1 MGMGCLQFT
10 RGLQHAAF
18 VAALVVG
25 ESQTVAANA
34 TRVQSWLQDLWQGGA
49 MISNPHEAP
58 VGAAPVTCRN
68 QAAEEQRVAM
78 LEVGENAELLR
89 A

>member
-1 MGMGCLQFT
+1 
-10 RGLQHAAF
+10 
-18 VAALVVG
+18 
-25 ESQTVAANA
+25 
-34 TRVQSWLQDLWQGGA
+34 
-49 MISNPHEAP
+49 MIGNFHEAP

-78 LEVGENAELLR
+78 LEVGQNAELLL